1 MCEASWQHFP
11 HGADMGVRGIG
22 KSKTEAFEQAAMAL
36 TALVTDPQSVCE
48 EILVEIECKAPDD
61 ELLLV
66 EWLNGII
73 FEMATRKM
81 LFARFAVQLDGNR
94 LSGMA
99 WGEAIDLTK
108 HDAAVEPKGATC
120 TSLEVRQDESG
131 CWRAQCIIDV

>member
-1 MCEASWQHFP
+1 MCEPSWQHFP

-22 KSKTEAFEQAAMAL
+22 KSKAQAFEQAAMAL
-36 TALVTDPQSVCE
+36 TALVTDPQSVCA
-48 EILVEIECKAPDD
+48 EILVKIECNAPDD

-81 LFARFAVQLDGNR
+81 LFARFAVNLDGNR
-94 LSGMA
+94 LKGMA

-120 TSLEVRQDESG
+120 TSLEVCQEESG

>member
-36 TALVTDPQSVCE
+36 TALVTDPQSVCA
-48 EILVEIECKAPDD
+48 EILVEIECQAADE

>member
-1 MCEASWQHFP
+1 MCETSWQHFP

-22 KSKTEAFEQAAMAL
+22 NSKAAAFEQAAMAV
-36 TALVTDPQSVCE
+36 TALVTDPQSVRA
-48 EILVEIECKAPDD
+48 EILVRIECQAPDD

-81 LFARFAVQLDGNR
+81 LFARFAVDLDGNR
-94 LSGMA
+94 LSGTA
-99 WGEAIDLTK
+99 WGEAIDLTR
-108 HDAAVEPKGATC
+108 HDAVVEPKGATC
-120 TSLEVRQDESG
+120 TSLEVCQDGAG

>member
-1 MCEASWQHFP
+1 MCETSWQHFP

-22 KSKTEAFEQAAMAL
+22 KSKAAAFEQAAMAV
-36 TALVTDPQSVCE
+36 TALVTDPQSVRAQA
-48 EILVEIECKAPDD
+48 LVKIGCTAPDD

-73 FEMATRKM
+73 CEMATRKM
-81 LFARFAVQLDGNR
+81 LFARFAVAIDGNQ

-99 WGEAIDLTK
+99 WGEPIDLSR

-120 TSLEVRQDESG
+120 TSLEVCQDESG

>member
-1 MCEASWQHFP
+1 MCEAGWQHFP
-11 HGADMGVRGIG
+11 HGADMGVRGTG
-22 KSKTEAFEQAAMAL
+22 KSKAEAFAQAAMAL
-36 TALVTDPQSVCE
+36 TALVTDPQSVCA
-48 EILVEIECKAPDD
+48 EIQVEIECQAPDD

-73 FEMATRKM
+73 CEMATRKM

-99 WGEAIDLTK
+99 WGEALDLTK

-131 CWRAQCIIDV
+131 YWRAQCIIDV

>member
-1 MCEASWQHFP
+1 MCETTWQHFP

-22 KSKTEAFEQAAMAL
+22 NSKAAAFEQAALAL
-36 TALVTDPQSVCE
+36 TALVTDPQSVHAE
-48 EILVEIECKAPDD
+48 RLVRIECQAPDD

-73 FEMATRKM
+73 CEMATRKM
-81 LFARFAVQLDGNR
+81 LFASFAVDLHGNQ

-99 WGEAIDLTK
+99 WGETIDLSR

-120 TSLEVRQDESG
+120 TSLEVCQDESG

>member
-1 MCEASWQHFP
+1 MCDTSWQHFP

-22 KSKTEAFEQAAMAL
+22 KSKAAAFEQAALAL
-36 TALVTDPQSVCE
+36 TALVSDPRSVRAD
-48 EILVEIECKAPDD
+48 ILVKLECQAPDD

-73 FEMATRKM
+73 YEMATRKM
-81 LFARFAVQLDGNR
+81 LFARFAVAIDGNR
-94 LSGMA
+94 LNGMA
-99 WGEAIDLTK
+99 WGETIDLSR

-120 TSLEVRQDESG
+120 TSLQVCQDESG

>member
-1 MCEASWQHFP
+1 MDKTGWQHFP

-22 KSKTEAFEQAAMAL
+22 ESKAQAFEQAALAL
-36 TALVTDPQSVCE
+36 TALVTDPASVCE
-48 EILVEIECKAPDD
+48 EISVTIECTAPDD

-81 LFARFAVQLDGNR
+81 LFARFAVNLDGDR
-94 LSGMA
+94 LNGMA

-120 TSLEVRQDESG
+120 TSLEVCQDESG

>member
-1 MCEASWQHFP
+1 MCETSWQHFP

-22 KSKTEAFEQAAMAL
+22 KSKAAAFEQAAIAV
-36 TALVTDPQSVCE
+36 TALVTDPQSVDAE
-48 EILVEIECKAPDD
+48 TLVKIECHAPDD

-73 FEMATRKM
+73 YEMATRKM
-81 LFARFAVQLDGNR
+81 LFARFAVAIDGNR

-99 WGEAIDLTK
+99 WGEAIDLTR
-108 HDAAVEPKGATC
+108 HDVAVEPKGATC
-120 TSLEVRQDESG
+120 TSLEVCQDEPG

>member
-1 MCEASWQHFP
+1 MYEICWQHFP

-22 KSKTEAFEQAAMAL
+22 NSKTAAFEQAALAL
-36 TALVTDPQSVCE
+36 TALVTDPRSVRA
-48 EILVEIECKAPDD
+48 EILVTIECQAPDD

-81 LFARFAVQLDGNR
+81 LFSRYAVAIDGNR

-99 WGEAIDLTK
+99 WGEAIDLTR

-120 TSLEVRQDESG
+120 TSLQVCQDQSG

>member
-36 TALVTDPQSVCE
+36 TALVTDPQSVCA
-48 EILVEIECKAPDD
+48 EIWVEIECQAPDD

-120 TSLEVRQDESG
+120 TSLEVRQDEPG

>member
-1 MCEASWQHFP
+1 MCDTSWQHFP

-22 KSKTEAFEQAAMAL
+22 KSKAAAFEQAALAV
-36 TALVTDPQSVCE
+36 TALVADPQSVRA
-48 EILVEIECKAPDD
+48 EISVKIECQAPDD

-73 FEMATRKM
+73 YEMATRKM
-81 LFARFAVQLDGNR
+81 LFARFAVAIDGSR
-94 LSGMA
+94 LSGRA
-99 WGEAIDLTK
+99 WGEAIDLTR

-120 TSLEVRQDESG
+120 TSLQVCQDASG

>member
-1 MCEASWQHFP
+1 MCEPIWQHFP
-11 HGADMGVRGIG
+11 HDADMGVRGIG
-22 KSKTEAFEQAAMAL
+22 NSKAAAFEQAALAL
-36 TALVTDPQSVCE
+36 TALVTDPQSVCAE
-48 EILVEIECKAPDD
+48 VLVKIECNAPDD

-81 LFARFAVQLDGNR
+81 LFARFAVNLDGNR
-94 LSGMA
+94 LNGMA

-120 TSLEVRQDESG
+120 TSLQVCQDESG